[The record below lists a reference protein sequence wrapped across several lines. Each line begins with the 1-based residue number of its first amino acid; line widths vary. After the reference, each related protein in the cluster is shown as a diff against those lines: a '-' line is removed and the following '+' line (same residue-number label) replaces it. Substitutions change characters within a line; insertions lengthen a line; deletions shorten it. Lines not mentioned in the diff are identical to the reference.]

1 MELTRYNATSAIETL
16 NKQLNKKINKIIK
29 NFKSQNSYL
38 KPITSNPVKITKII
52 FVSLALLFLL
62 MI

>member
-1 MELTRYNATSAIETL
+1 MELTRHNAILAIKTL

-38 KPITSNPVKITKII
+38 KPIASNPMKITKII
-52 FVSLALLFLL
+52 FVSLTLLFLL